1 MRYSIKLSYAGS
13 GFRGWQR
20 QPSDPS
26 VQQCLEEALGR
37 LLGTETPVI
46 GAGRTDTG
54 VNAIGYVA
62 CFDGPAGLAAEDF
75 RYKLNAILPR
85 TVVVNS
91 ISEAAPDFHAR
102 FDAVRR
108 EYTYFLH
115 RSKDPFVEAFSWQ
128 CGYPGLDFDA
138 MNRAA
143 AALVG
148 THDFSCFEKV
158 GADNKTSVCTV
169 FEAFWRPYIPS
180 LTAIC
185 GGAAPKSPAA
195 PGLPT
200 SPLCGSV
207 PSSAVHAEAC
217 SEMPGQPSARTVSEG
232 VEDGTFPARASYGR
246 AMPGPGAPCGTRP
259 GPLPAAEGGKVPSA
273 AMPDQA
279 AGAVSEPQ
287 YWYFRISADRFL
299 RNMVRAIV
307 GTLIEVGRGKRSIA
321 DFAELVLPAQG
332 SGIPSPDT
340 PASADIPSADSGEAI
355 PPLRAKDPSATHE
368 GPAVRALPV
377 RKPPLRSLAGESV
390 PGHALFLSKIEY

>member
-37 LLGTETPVI
+37 LLGTEIPVI

-128 CGYPGLDFDA
+128 CAYPGLDFDA

-143 AALVG
+143 ALLVG
-148 THDFSCFEKV
+148 IHDFSCFEKV

-169 FEAFWRPYIPS
+169 FEAFWQPYTPS

-185 GGAAPKSPAA
+185 GGAA
-195 PGLPT
+195 
-200 SPLCGSV
+200 
-207 PSSAVHAEAC
+207 
-217 SEMPGQPSARTVSEG
+217 
-232 VEDGTFPARASYGR
+232 DGTFPPSAAGKGPVCVPQGDPSTGIARPYDAL
-246 AMPGPGAPCGTRP
+246 A
-259 GPLPAAEGGKVPSA
+259 GKVPSS

-307 GTLIEVGRGKRSIA
+307 GTLIDVGRGKRSIA
-321 DFAELVLPAQG
+321 DFAELVLPAQD

-340 PASADIPSADSGEAI
+340 PASADIPSADTGEPN

>member
-37 LLGTETPVI
+37 LLGTEIPVI

-62 CFDGPAGLAAEDF
+62 CF
-75 RYKLNAILPR
+75 
-85 TVVVNS
+85 
-91 ISEAAPDFHAR
+91 
-102 FDAVRR
+102 
-108 EYTYFLH
+108 
-115 RSKDPFVEAFSWQ
+115 
-128 CGYPGLDFDA
+128 
-138 MNRAA
+138 
-143 AALVG
+143 
-148 THDFSCFEKV
+148 EKV

-169 FEAFWRPYIPS
+169 FEAFWQPYIPS

-185 GGAAPKSPAA
+185 GGAA
-195 PGLPT
+195 
-200 SPLCGSV
+200 
-207 PSSAVHAEAC
+207 
-217 SEMPGQPSARTVSEG
+217 
-232 VEDGTFPARASYGR
+232 DGTFPS
-246 AMPGPGAPCGTRP
+246 
-259 GPLPAAEGGKVPSA
+259 SA
-273 AMPDQA
+273 AGKGPVCVPQGGPSTGIARPYDADFCSGTAPSSAAGKGQVRVPQGDPGTCIA
-279 AGAVSEPQ
+279 RPYYALAGAVPELQ

-307 GTLIEVGRGKRSIA
+307 GTLIDVGRGKRSIA
-321 DFAELVLPAQG
+321 DFAGLVLPAQD

-340 PASADIPSADSGEAI
+340 PASADIHSTDSGEAI
-355 PPLRAKDPSATHE
+355 PPLRAKAPSATHE

-377 RKPPLRSLAGESV
+377 RKPSLRSLAGESV

>member
-108 EYTYFLH
+108 EYTYFQH

-169 FEAFWRPYIPS
+169 FEAFWQPYTPS

-185 GGAAPKSPAA
+185 GGAA
-195 PGLPT
+195 
-200 SPLCGSV
+200 
-207 PSSAVHAEAC
+207 
-217 SEMPGQPSARTVSEG
+217 
-232 VEDGTFPARASYGR
+232 DGTFP
-246 AMPGPGAPCGTRP
+246 
-259 GPLPAAEGGKVPSA
+259 PSA
-273 AMPDQA
+273 AGKGPVCVPQGDPSTGIA
-279 AGAVSEPQ
+279 RPYDAFAGAAP
-287 YWYFRISADRFL
+287 
-299 RNMVRAIV
+299 
-307 GTLIEVGRGKRSIA
+307 
-321 DFAELVLPAQG
+321 
-332 SGIPSPDT
+332 PSP
-340 PASADIPSADSGEAI
+340 II
-355 PPLRAKDPSATHE
+355 
-368 GPAVRALPV
+368 
-377 RKPPLRSLAGESV
+377 
-390 PGHALFLSKIEY
+390 

>member
-1 MRYSIKLSYAGS
+1 MRYSITLSYAGAL
-13 GFRGWQR
+13 FRGWQR

-37 LLGTETPVI
+37 ILGTETPVI

-91 ISEAAPDFHAR
+91 ISEAGHDFHAR

-108 EYTYFLH
+108 EYTYFIH

-138 MNRAA
+138 MNLAA
-143 AALVG
+143 SLLVG

-169 FEAFWRPYIPS
+169 FEAFWQPYTPS
-180 LTAIC
+180 HVQIM
-185 GGAAPKSPAA
+185 GEVGAAPAK
-195 PGLPT
+195 
-200 SPLCGSV
+200 
-207 PSSAVHAEAC
+207 
-217 SEMPGQPSARTVSEG
+217 
-232 VEDGTFPARASYGR
+232 ASYGR
-246 AMPGPGAPCGTRP
+246 AMPVLGSPCGTQT
-259 GPLPAAEGGKVPSA
+259 GPLPAAVEGA
-273 AMPDQA
+273 APTSQI
-279 AGAVSEPQ
+279 PQ
-287 YWYFRISADRFL
+287 YWFFRIAADRFL

-307 GTLIEVGRGKRSIA
+307 GTLIEVGRGKRSVEE
-321 DFAELVLPAQG
+321 FGGLVLPAPG
-332 SGIPSPDT
+332 PGIAFPK
-340 PASADIPSADSGEAI
+340 AGA
-355 PPLRAKDPSATHE
+355 
-368 GPAVRALPV
+368 
-377 RKPPLRSLAGESV
+377 PLRSLAGESV